1 MQVISR
7 PFISTQSVIRQ
18 VFLALF
24 FGVCVFL
31 FVLFILSLG
40 FQLVFIGRILPGV
53 TVAGIDVG
61 GMTVTDAAR
70 KINATITFPR
80 SGHITLQDGD
90 QTWQATPA
98 NLGLILDPNASAESA
113 FGVGREGNLIKAMA
127 EQFGAIYYGH
137 PASLALIFDQR
148 TAYQYLSGLK
158 KQVDLPAVEANIS
171 LQGTNVV
178 VTNGQAGRTLD
189 VEATL
194 AFLTPLMSSFQ
205 NSTLPLVVHETQPEV
220 MDATAQANLA
230 RQILSQ
236 PLTLTLPDGQPD
248 KSQLGP
254 WVIQPTDLAA
264 MLNFERI
271 NTNGTSASYQ
281 VTIDSEALRS
291 YLVSLSTAVALD
303 PQNTR
308 FTFNDGT
315 SQLDV
320 IQPAVIGRVL
330 NIDKSVATIQQQLA
344 QGNHTIALEFD
355 FTSPQVTDNMTG
367 SQLGITQLIYS
378 ETTYFFGSPSARM
391 QNIQI
396 AASRFHGLLVPPGA
410 TFSMAQQIG
419 DISLDNGYAEAPII
433 VGDRTIN
440 GVGGGVCQVSTTLFR
455 TALYAGFPIVDRTPH
470 AYQVMYYEQTATGQH
485 DPKLAGMDATV
496 FFPLVDLQFTNDTPY
511 WLLMETYFDASGHS
525 LTWKFYSTSDGRSV
539 VVNASGP
546 TNIVDPLPDVY
557 NENPDLPKG
566 EIKQVDWAV
575 QGADVTV
582 NRTVSRN
589 GSIYFSDTYST
600 HYVPWPN
607 IFEYGPGT
615 DIPSS
620 PSK

>member
-1 MQVISR
+1 MQATAR
-7 PFISTQSVIRQ
+7 PYTSTRSVVQQ
-18 VFLALF
+18 VLLALF

-31 FVLFILSLG
+31 LVLLLLSLG
-40 FQLVFIGRILPGV
+40 FQLFFVGRILPGV
-53 TVAGIDVG
+53 SIAGIDVG
-61 GMTVTDAAR
+61 GMTITSAASKIDAA
-70 KINATITFPR
+70 ITFPH

-90 QTWQATPA
+90 QTWQVVPA
-98 NLGLILDPNASAESA
+98 DLGLYIDPNASAKSA
-113 FGVGREGNLIKAMA
+113 FSIGREGNLVRAMA
-127 EQFGAIYYGH
+127 EEFGAIYYGR
-137 PASLALIFDQR
+137 PASLAIIFDQR
-148 TAYQYLSGLK
+148 TAYQYLSNLK
-158 KQVDLPAVEANIS
+158 KQVDTPAVEASIS
-171 LQGTNVV
+171 LQGTDVV
-178 VTNGQAGRTLD
+178 VTKGQIGRSLD
-189 VEATL
+189 IETTL
-194 AFLTPLMSSFQ
+194 AILTPMLNSFQ
-205 NSTLPLVVHETQPEV
+205 NGVVPLVMQETHPQV
-220 MDATAQANLA
+220 LDATAQADLA

-236 PLTLTLPDGQPD
+236 PLTLALPDGQPD
-248 KSQLGP
+248 KSSLGP
-254 WVIQPTDLAA
+254 WVIQPADLAK
-264 MLNFERI
+264 MLDFERI
-271 NTNGTSASYQ
+271 SSNDGSSYQ
-281 VTIDSEALRS
+281 VTLDNDALRS
-291 YLVSLSTAVALD
+291 YLLDLSTAVALD

-308 FTFNDGT
+308 FIFNDDT
-315 SQLDV
+315 RQLDV
-320 IQPAVIGRVL
+320 IQPAVIGRAL
-330 NIDKSVATIQQQLA
+330 DIDKSITTIQQQLA
-344 QGNHTIALEFD
+344 KGSHTIALEFD
-355 FTSPQVTDNMTG
+355 FTSPQITDNTTAA
-367 SQLGITQLIYS
+367 QLGITQLIYS

-546 TNIVDPLPDVY
+546 TNLVDPLPDVY

-566 EIKQVDWAV
+566 EIKQDDWAV

-589 GSIYFSDTYST
+589 GSVYFSDTYST

-607 IFEYGPGT
+607 IYEYGPGT

-620 PSK
+620 SSK

>member
-1 MQVISR
+1 MQVVSR
-7 PFISTQSVIRQ
+7 PYTSTQSVVRQ

-31 FVLFILSLG
+31 FVLLLLSLG

-61 GMTVTDAAR
+61 GMTVTDAAG
-70 KINATITFPR
+70 KINTAITFPR
-80 SGHITLQDGD
+80 SGRITLQDGD
-90 QTWQATPA
+90 QTWQVTPTD
-98 NLGLILDPNASAESA
+98 LGLFLDPNASAESA
-113 FGVGREGNLIKAMA
+113 FGVGREGNLVKAMA

-148 TAYQYLSGLK
+148 TAYQYLSNLK

-189 VEATL
+189 IEATL

-205 NSTLPLVVHETQPEV
+205 NSTLPLVVHEAQPEV

-248 KSQLGP
+248 KSKLGP
-254 WVIQPTDLAA
+254 WVIQPADLAA
-264 MLNFERI
+264 MLDFERVSA
-271 NTNGTSASYQ
+271 NGASASYQ
-281 VTIDSEALRS
+281 VTIDSDALRS
-291 YLVSLSTAVALD
+291 YLVSLSSAVALD

-320 IQPAVIGRVL
+320 IQPAVIGRTL
-330 NIDKSVATIQQQLA
+330 NIDKSIATIQQQLA
-344 QGNHTIALEFD
+344 QGSHTIALDFD
-355 FTSPQVTDNMTG
+355 LTSPQVTDNMTG
-367 SQLGITQLIYS
+367 AQLGITQLIKSYTS
-378 ETTYFFGSPSARM
+378 YFRSSPNARM
-391 QNIQI
+391 QNIQT

-433 VGDRTIN
+433 VGDRTIS

-455 TALYAGFPIVDRTPH
+455 TAFFAGFPIVDRTPH
-470 AYQVMYYEQTATGQH
+470 AYRVGYYEQTATGH
-485 DPKLAGMDATV
+485 DPNLAGLDATV

-511 WLLMETYFDASGHS
+511 WLLMETYFDASNYS
-525 LTWKFYSTSDGRSV
+525 LTWKFYSTSDGRTV
-539 VVNASGP
+539 QYDTTGP
-546 TNIVDPLPDVY
+546 TNLVDPPPDVY
-557 NENPDLPKG
+557 TENPDLSKG
-566 EIKQVDWAV
+566 EIKQEEYAV

-589 GSIYFSDTYST
+589 GSVYFSDTYTT
-600 HYVPWPN
+600 HYVPWAN
-607 IFEYGPGT
+607 AYQYGPGT
-615 DIPSS
+615 DIPNST
-620 PSK
+620 K